1 MFETSTSQTPM
12 RGRNF
17 WFLAVALGAL
27 TPVPALA
34 EPLTDQTVVRLA
46 RERDPALAVANEA
59 VAVAAA
65 GEVQA
70 GLFPN
75 PQLEYEREHLPSN
88 GEAEDSL
95 ALSVP
100 IDLSSERRT
109 RRALA
114 RADAADARSLAAF
127 WRSEAVAAALTT
139 YYEAIAA
146 AKRVSLAAENLARL
160 KEALRV
166 LERRRDEGTASG
178 YDEHRVAVEAEFAKT
193 DLEEARALALVLK
206 RELALRLTLEE
217 DAVELQGELALRP
230 KAASR
235 GPASPSSRP
244 AIRHVREAM
253 RETSRARD
261 ASDGAWLPTVS
272 VKGGVLRHQ
281 AGEASYGFLAGVTVS
296 LPIFSRGQGVRAE
309 ADARLKLARAR
320 VSAREREARL
330 EVTRAQVELELA
342 QRELVRFQ
350 SATRG
355 RIERL
360 EKAAQSSYREGRR
373 TVLELLDAQRTRS
386 AVQERLLELALA
398 AKRAEIALRAARGE
412 FE

>member
-1 MFETSTSQTPM
+1 MLTPSHYIGRDDIIRTFLWEDGAKDLDPTMLLLPPDAQPLVVKAPGFRSTAIDFGDPRKSVIHCRLQIGDAYRLRIQAAVVPEHWRLIVLPTSTTDNEYYHSDY
-12 RGRNF
+12 RK
-17 WFLAVALGAL
+17 LCC
-27 TPVPALA
+27 PVMQDV
-34 EPLTDQTVVRLA
+34 TGGGDFVFYG
-46 RERDPALAVANEA
+46 N
-59 VAVAAA
+59 
-65 GEVQA
+65 
-70 GLFPN
+70 
-75 PQLEYEREHLPSN
+75 
-88 GEAEDSL
+88 
-95 ALSVP
+95 
-100 IDLSSERRT
+100 
-109 RRALA
+109 
-114 RADAADARSLAAF
+114 
-127 WRSEAVAAALTT
+127 W
-139 YYEAIAA
+139 
-146 AKRVSLAAENLARL
+146 
-160 KEALRV
+160 
-166 LERRRDEGTASG
+166 
-178 YDEHRVAVEAEFAKT
+178 
-193 DLEEARALALVLK
+193 
-206 RELALRLTLEE
+206 
-217 DAVELQGELALRP
+217 
-230 KAASR
+230 
-235 GPASPSSRP
+235 
-244 AIRHVREAM
+244 
-253 RETSRARD
+253 ETSRARD

-281 AGEASYGFLAGVTVS
+281 AGEASYGYLAGVTVS

>member
-1 MFETSTSQTPM
+1 
-12 RGRNF
+12 
-17 WFLAVALGAL
+17 
-27 TPVPALA
+27 
-34 EPLTDQTVVRLA
+34 
-46 RERDPALAVANEA
+46 
-59 VAVAAA
+59 
-65 GEVQA
+65 
-70 GLFPN
+70 
-75 PQLEYEREHLPSN
+75 LPST

-281 AGEASYGFLAGVTVS
+281 AGEASYGYLAGVTVS